1 MGLKIGK
8 LIEGLIYE
16 DDGSHSTNEQEASA
30 GTPSGSAPT
39 AAAPTQPAAQQP
51 QQRVDYQQL
60 AGASDGT
67 YVGKVRQSFAE
78 NILGEISARN
88 IPGPDFAELKDMFES
103 DDMKQNIPDV
113 NSRWKTAFSMLK
125 MMNKGLTKKVVLD
138 SIDVYINVIE
148 EEKKNALAQIEQ
160 KYNTLVG
167 DKELK
172 VNDTENRIMRDEE
185 EIQKLQEKIN
195 KINEKIKDDKEFIAA
210 TRKEIEAGRAEI
222 NVDKADLEATASAIE
237 NAMSADKNTLA
248 SVLPND

>member
-1 MGLKIGK
+1 MAIKIGK
-8 LIEGLIYE
+8 LLEGLIYE
-16 DDGSHSTNEQEASA
+16 DDDSQPSTGQQQVAESNS
-30 GTPSGSAPT
+30 SGSASVVQS
-39 AAAPTQPAAQQP
+39 AQP
-51 QQRVDYQQL
+51 QQKVDYQQL

-103 DDMKQNIPDV
+103 DDMKQNIPDP

-160 KYNTLVG
+160 KYNTLVA

-172 VNDTENRIMRDEE
+172 VNDTENRIFRDEE
-185 EIQKLQEKIN
+185 EIRKLQEKIN

-210 TRKEIEAGRAEI
+210 TQKEIEAGRAEI

-237 NAMSADKNTLA
+237 NAMNADKNTLS

>member
-16 DDGSHSTNEQEASA
+16 DEGSQATEVSS
-30 GTPSGSAPT
+30 
-39 AAAPTQPAAQQP
+39 QPAATPNNSASTAAVAQP
-51 QQRVDYQQL
+51 AQQQRVDYQQL

-103 DDMKQNIPDV
+103 DDMKQNIPDA

-185 EIQKLQEKIN
+185 EIRKLQEKIN

>member
-16 DDGSHSTNEQEASA
+16 DDGSQPQESQASTQSV
-30 GTPSGSAPT
+30 TGSAPVS
-39 AAAPTQPAAQQP
+39 QPQPQQL
-51 QQRVDYQQL
+51 QQRVDYQQIS
-60 AGASDGT
+60 GASDGT

-103 DDMKQNIPDV
+103 DDMKQNIPDA

-185 EIQKLQEKIN
+185 EIRKLQEKIN

-237 NAMSADKNTLA
+237 NSLSADKNTLA

>member
-16 DDGSHSTNEQEASA
+16 DDGSQSTEVSSQPAATPNSSAS
-30 GTPSGSAPT
+30 T
-39 AAAPTQPAAQQP
+39 AAASTQPAQQP

-103 DDMKQNIPDV
+103 DDMKQNIPDA

-148 EEKKNALAQIEQ
+148 EEKKNALAQIDQ

-172 VNDTENRIMRDEE
+172 VNDTESRIMRDEE
-185 EIQKLQEKIN
+185 EIRKLQEKIN

-237 NAMSADKNTLA
+237 NSLSADKNTLA